1 MIKFFL
7 SYILILS
14 LDLLTMK
21 VYFQWLWHVN
31 IYYDGIKICIY
42 IFRNMK
48 LLFFFF
54 YYNIYMDNYC
64 AGPGFGSAIFYQI
77 FVNYFFFLFIELFI
91 E

>member
-1 MIKFFL
+1 
-7 SYILILS
+7 
-14 LDLLTMK
+14 
-21 VYFQWLWHVN
+21 
-31 IYYDGIKICIY
+31 
-42 IFRNMK
+42 MK